1 MYVGMEVCRQT
12 PWEREQP
19 GGAGPGLL
27 GTLGASAHIHTEEG
41 NTADG
46 PGLEARVTRQESF
59 PAGRAMLCSL
69 LWERSERPWEN
80 WSLWKGGRLVLVLAV
95 ELAPARSGRVTGS
108 PC

>member
-1 MYVGMEVCRQT
+1 MYVGVEVCRQT

-41 NTADG
+41 NAADG

-59 PAGRAMLCSL
+59 PAGRAPGNRAGQREALGKLEPVERRPLGAGLGRGAGTCQKRQSDREFL
-69 LWERSERPWEN
+69 LM
-80 WSLWKGGRLVLVLAV
+80 A
-95 ELAPARSGRVTGS
+95 
-108 PC
+108 